1 MKILTADYLIT
12 GDGKTVLE
20 NGALLLDGGKIAKV
34 DTPEALRAAYPAADV
49 EAHPGCTLMPG
60 MIDMHDHIGFYWDR
74 PDEKDFETYRAM
86 QGFFVAKRMAD
97 TLKNGVTTIRDVS
110 SPDLVGIAIQKA
122 KAAGYIQAP
131 RVITCGDGICMTGG
145 HGSGFGSGVIEA
157 DGPIEVR
164 KAVRKNMRAGANHI
178 KILTSEGWRRGWR
191 WNP

>member
-20 NGALLLDGGKIAKV
+20 NGALLLDGGKILKV
-34 DTPEALRAAYPAADV
+34 DTLEALRAAYPAADV

-97 TLKNGVTTIRDVS
+97 TLRAGVTTIRDVA
-110 SPDLVGIAIQKA
+110 SPDNVGIAITKA
-122 KAAGYIQAP
+122 RAAGYIQAP
-131 RVITCGDGICMTGG
+131 RIFTSCMGICINMCTA
-145 HGSGFGSGVIEA
+145 SI
-157 DGPIEVR
+157 R
-164 KAVRKNMRAGANHI
+164 KFMPFF
-178 KILTSEGWRRGWR
+178 S
-191 WNP
+191 